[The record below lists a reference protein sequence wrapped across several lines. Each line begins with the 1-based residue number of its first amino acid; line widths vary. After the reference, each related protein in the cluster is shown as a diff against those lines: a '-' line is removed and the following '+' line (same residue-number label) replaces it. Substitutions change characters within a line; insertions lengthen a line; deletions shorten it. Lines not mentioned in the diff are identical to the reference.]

1 MNEEK
6 AMQKY
11 IKNKEFSET
20 LNDERKRKMHKMQEI
35 EAKRILDIQMQ
46 ERDEKNRLRKFED
59 NNDANYIQ
67 KDMHDFSQQEK
78 KKQQEML

>member
-59 NNDANYIQ
+59 NNDANYI
-67 KDMHDFSQQEK
+67 
-78 KKQQEML
+78 